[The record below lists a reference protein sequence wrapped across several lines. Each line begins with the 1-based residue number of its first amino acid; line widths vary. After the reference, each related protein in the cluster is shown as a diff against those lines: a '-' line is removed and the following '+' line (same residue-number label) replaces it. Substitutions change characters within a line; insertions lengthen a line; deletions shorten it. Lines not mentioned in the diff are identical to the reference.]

1 MTKSLWTSKELLT
14 ATKGKIEIVDGKS
27 KKDWFVTGV
36 SIDTRTLIPGDL
48 FVALKDKRDGHEYV
62 EEAFKKGAA
71 AAVIDKKLNKRFEM
85 PLILVSNVMESFR
98 YLAKAA
104 RKRSKG
110 KFIAVTGSAGKTS
123 TKEMLKVA
131 FSKKYS
137 VHVTEKNFNNELGVN
152 LTLSNLYPDIDYVII
167 EIGMNSRGEISPLS
181 KIVSPDVAIITSIG
195 QSHLENLK
203 NVKNIMNEKI
213 DICDGLKKN
222 GTCLIPGDFK
232 FFKKLKKEM
241 VKRKIKY
248 KVFGLSPKCDY
259 ELTNH
264 KIKLNSTIGVVR
276 RNFSESFYIKIH
288 SLGLHHLVNAMGVVA
303 IFDILKLNSTEA
315 ILNISSWK
323 SLSGRGK
330 IDKIYF
336 DNILQDKFFFLVD
349 ESYNS
354 NPLSLN
360 VALKTLSVIDNS
372 NLEIPEK
379 IKIRKVAILGDM
391 MELGKKEKKIHED
404 LSRNIHI
411 QKIDIF
417 YCVGSLMYNFYKLL
431 PDKKRGAWF
440 QEVDKLNKNFMNLV
454 QSGDIVMI
462 KGSNSLGFNKLIEE
476 IKLNKKS

>member
-1 MTKSLWTSKELLT
+1 
-14 ATKGKIEIVDGKS
+14 
-27 KKDWFVTGV
+27 
-36 SIDTRTLIPGDL
+36 
-48 FVALKDKRDGHEYV
+48 
-62 EEAFKKGAA
+62 
-71 AAVIDKKLNKRFEM
+71 
-85 PLILVSNVMESFR
+85 
-98 YLAKAA
+98 
-104 RKRSKG
+104 
-110 KFIAVTGSAGKTS
+110 
-123 TKEMLKVA
+123 
-131 FSKKYS
+131 
-137 VHVTEKNFNNELGVN
+137 
-152 LTLSNLYPDIDYVII
+152 
-167 EIGMNSRGEISPLS
+167 
-181 KIVSPDVAIITSIG
+181 
-195 QSHLENLK
+195 
-203 NVKNIMNEKI
+203 MNEKI

-431 PDKKRGAWF
+431 PNKKRGAWF